1 MQCNT
6 FGSKNVVVILLQ
18 PVSRTGEEEVS
29 KRSVKSKNLF
39 LSSARVAGISAVTKG
54 TRFVRESTESCPL
67 LLPEKFLHETHRNA
81 SAVSSL
87 YDTRLENSSLH
98 DYIPFTDVIILQT

>member
-6 FGSKNVVVILLQ
+6 FGSKNVVIILLQ

-29 KRSVKSKNLF
+29 KRSVKSKNLV

-54 TRFVRESTESCPL
+54 TRFVRESTE
-67 LLPEKFLHETHRNA
+67 
-81 SAVSSL
+81 
-87 YDTRLENSSLH
+87 
-98 DYIPFTDVIILQT
+98 